1 MDSKKAK
8 LLREKLEQLFKTF
21 EFDNELVVEINNRV
35 QYDDVNAYF
44 KIEIRDAK
52 SVSLKESDLID
63 MARADDIDIT
73 KIATINNMKFTLTG
87 YNRKARTNVYEMQ
100 RVDNPMHG
108 VYPITRTMAKRYFG
122 KAV

>member
-1 MDSKKAK
+1 MDSEKAK
-8 LLREKLEQLFKTF
+8 LLNEKLEQLFKTF
-21 EFDNELVVEINNRV
+21 EFDNDLIVEINKSV
-35 QYDDVNAYF
+35 KYDDVNAYF

-87 YNRKARTNVYEMQ
+87 YNLSLI
-100 RVDNPMHG
+100 H
-108 VYPITRTMAKRYFG
+108 I
-122 KAV
+122 

>member
-1 MDSKKAK
+1 MDDKKAK
-8 LLREKLEQLFKTF
+8 LLREKLNQALKAF
-21 EFDNELVVEINNRV
+21 EFDNDLVVEINKRV
-35 QYDDVNAYF
+35 TYDDVNAYF

-73 KIATINNMKFTLTG
+73 KIATINNIKFTLTG
-87 YNRKARTNVYEMQ
+87 YNRKARTNVYEMKK
-100 RVDNPMHG
+100 VSDPMSG
-108 VYPITRTMAKRYFG
+108 VYVISETQAKRFFG

>member
-8 LLREKLEQLFKTF
+8 LLNEKLEQLFKTF
-21 EFDNELVVEINNRV
+21 EFDNDLIVEINKSV
-35 QYDDVNAYF
+35 KYDDVNAYF

-87 YNRKARTNVYEMQ
+87 YNRKARTNVYEMRQ
-100 RVDNPMHG
+100 VDNPMHG
-108 VYPITRTMAKRYFG
+108 VYGITETMAKRHFG